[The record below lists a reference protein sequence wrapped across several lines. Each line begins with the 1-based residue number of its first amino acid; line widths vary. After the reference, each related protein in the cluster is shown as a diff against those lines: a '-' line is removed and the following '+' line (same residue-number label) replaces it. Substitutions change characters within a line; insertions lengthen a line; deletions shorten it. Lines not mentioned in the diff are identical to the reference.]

1 MEHTDATALQAWDS
15 YQRMRARLAARIA
28 RELTAASGL
37 SEADYEIL
45 GALSRS
51 DAPLRPVALGCDL
64 EWEKSRLSHQLRRM
78 EQRGLITRD
87 TCIEDGRGQE
97 IALTQ
102 AGRAAHAKAKTAY
115 DEAVC
120 RYVTKTLSD
129 EQITQLHGIAETV
142 LPHLDD

>member
-1 MEHTDATALQAWDS
+1 MHTDATARQAWDS
-15 YQRMRARLAARIA
+15 YQRMRSRLAARIT
-28 RELTAASGL
+28 RELAAASGL

-78 EQRGLITRD
+78 QQRGLISRD
-87 TCIEDGRGQE
+87 TCVEDGRGQE
-97 IALTQ
+97 IAITET
-102 AGRAAHAKAKTAY
+102 GRTAHAKAKAAY

-129 EQITQLHGIAETV
+129 DQLAQLQGIAETV